1 MCLCHFIGK
10 LHDNLFILYSHPQKA
25 RAQVTRRQ
33 PRIVSESES
42 GMSSDDHD
50 DDDDDLALLPVED
63 ADPGILL

>member
-1 MCLCHFIGK
+1 M
-10 LHDNLFILYSHPQKA
+10 HDNLFILYSHPQKA

-42 GMSSDDHD
+42 RMSSEDHDD